1 MKPVTVIGVS
11 ALVLVVAGV
20 VFFAAARP
28 AVSADPTGAKIAA
41 LQHQV
46 KALQTQVKALR
57 AADTIIRDQVS
68 LNFEGDTCLG
78 AQVADLIQ
86 GTWGVIDQIA
96 QPLQQKVYFG
106 PQVQV
111 NDYKNCADL
120 NKPNVPRG
128 GIVVPPTIAPLLP
141 LLQWLHEPL

>member
-1 MKPVTVIGVS
+1 MKPLTVIGVS
-11 ALVLVVAGV
+11 ALVLVAGV

-28 AVSADPTGAKIAA
+28 AVSADPTDAKIAA
-41 LQHQV
+41 LQRQV

-57 AADTIIRDQVS
+57 AANTDIRDQVS

-111 NDYKNCADL
+111 SDYKNCADL
-120 NKPNVPRG
+120 VRPNVPRV

-141 LLQWLHEPL
+141 MLQWLHEPL

>member
-1 MKPVTVIGVS
+1 MKPLTVIGIS
-11 ALVLVVAGV
+11 ALVLVAGV

-41 LQHQV
+41 LQRQV

-57 AADTIIRDQVS
+57 AADADIHGQVE
-68 LNFEGDTCLG
+68 LNYEGDTCLA
-78 AQVADLIQ
+78 AQIADLIQ

-120 NKPNVPRG
+120 ARPKVPRV

>member
-1 MKPVTVIGVS
+1 MVIPKPLSV
-11 ALVLVVAGV
+11 
-20 VFFAAARP
+20 
-28 AVSADPTGAKIAA
+28 
-41 LQHQV
+41 
-46 KALQTQVKALR
+46 R
-57 AADTIIRDQVS
+57 A
-68 LNFEGDTCLG
+68 
-78 AQVADLIQ
+78 LIQ

-106 PQVQV
+106 QVQV

-120 NKPNVPRG
+120 GKPKVPRV

>member
-1 MKPVTVIGVS
+1 MKPLTVICVS
-11 ALVLVVAGV
+11 ALVLVAGV
-20 VFFAAARP
+20 AFFAAARP

-41 LQHQV
+41 LQRQV

-57 AADTIIRDQVS
+57 AADTDIRDQVS
-68 LNFEGDTCLG
+68 LNYEGDTCLG

-111 NDYKNCADL
+111 SDHQNCADL
-120 NKPNVPRG
+120 VKPKVPRV

-141 LLQWLHEPL
+141 LLQWLHEPV